1 MATTT
6 KISKKDMQQDE
17 FIDTV
22 FDLGD
27 WIEVHWRRVAMI
39 AGAVVALIVVAYAW
53 VSWQESRSIAANDIL
68 AQGMQAFA
76 PAPGADGKAATPDYA
91 KALTLFEQA
100 ADKAGSQTVGL
111 VASLYRGRTL
121 IAMGRASEAAPVL
134 DAIAS
139 SGNARLAAQAKVSL
153 AEAAAGA
160 KDFDRAATI
169 LQDLAAATDGA
180 FPQDAAL
187 MLLAGVREQ
196 QGKPK
201 DAKKVY
207 DDLVARFP
215 QSGFAGEA
223 RQRATDLAASR

>member
-1 MATTT
+1 MATT
-6 KISKKDMQQDE
+6 KISKKEMDQDE
-17 FIDTV
+17 FIEKV
-22 FDLGD
+22 FDLGE
-27 WIEVHWRRVAMI
+27 WLEVHWRRVAM
-39 AGAVVALIVVAYAW
+39 AGGAAVALIVIGYGW
-53 VSWQESRSIAANDIL
+53 VSWQESRSVAANEIL
-68 AQGMQAFA
+68 AQGMQAFS
-76 PAPGADGKAATPDYA
+76 PTPGADGKAASPDYA

-111 VASLYRGRTL
+111 VAALYRGRTL
-121 IAMGRASEAAPVL
+121 IAMGRASEATPVL

-139 SGNARLAAQAKVSL
+139 SGNPRLASQAKVSL
-153 AEAAAGA
+153 AEAAAAA

-169 LQDLAAATDGA
+169 LQDLATATDGA

-196 QGKPK
+196 QGKSK
-201 DAKKVY
+201 DAKKIY